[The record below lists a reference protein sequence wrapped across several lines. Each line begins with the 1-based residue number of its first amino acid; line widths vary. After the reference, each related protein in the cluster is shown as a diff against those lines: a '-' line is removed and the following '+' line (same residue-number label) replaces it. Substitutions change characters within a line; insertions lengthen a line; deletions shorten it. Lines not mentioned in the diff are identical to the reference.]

1 LLDSLLQE
9 LLSSEWCREIF
20 FRMNFMLVATCIL
33 VLCSVTAEGKK
44 KKKGKPE
51 GKVNLFDSKTLNCL
65 VCKSLV
71 DEIEGAIHQVDPSKK
86 VETGTFRLNGDGTQS
101 RTLIPYAR
109 SAEHLDTIV
118 DTVCKG
124 FEDYAQAKY
133 KASGKPTIIRLM
145 THEGNM
151 NPKMSEVDMVPD
163 DDLNTR
169 LKFYCENIVEDQEE
183 AIHELFSKGENIDIE
198 NEFCS
203 RRAKVCEEVIV
214 EEEYDFEDKDE
225 L

>member
-1 LLDSLLQE
+1 MKTFLLISCLFVIFSL
-9 LLSSEWCREIF
+9 
-20 FRMNFMLVATCIL
+20 TDG
-33 VLCSVTAEGKK
+33 GKK
-44 KKKGKPE
+44 KKKSNTAGKE
-51 GKVNLFDSKTLNCL
+51 NLFDSKTLNCL

-71 DEIEGAIHQVDPSKK
+71 EEIEAAIFKVDPNKK
-86 VETGTFRLNGDGTQS
+86 VETGTFRLNGDGSQS
-101 RTLIPYAR
+101 RTVIPFAR
-109 SAEHLDTIV
+109 SQEHLGDVV
-118 DTVCKG
+118 DGVCKN

-133 KASGKPTIIRLM
+133 KVSGEPTIIRLM

-183 AIHELFSKGENIDIE
+183 NILQLFAKEGENMDIE
-198 NEFCS
+198 LCS
-203 RRAKVCEEVIV
+203 KRAKVCEEIV
-214 EEEYDFEDKDE
+214 LEEEYEFEKEE